1 MQTTAYLISDS
12 TGITVE
18 TLGNSLMPQFPDI
31 QFHRVVKPYIDTEEK
46 ARRLVDQINYDHQND
61 EQKPVIFI
69 SVIKQHIRE
78 ILFQCDGLILD
89 MFSSFLNPMQDYY
102 GTTAQVA
109 VGKGHS
115 TGNNSDYQ
123 KRIEAVHYALDN
135 DDGERF
141 KEYEHADVILVG
153 VSRSGKTPA
162 CLYLGLHFGVYA
174 ANYPLT
180 PEDLED
186 GTIPKALKPYRHK
199 LFGLTIDPERLA
211 DIREQR
217 KANSRYASLTQCEDE
232 LRMANQVMRRAQ
244 LPVLNTT
251 SISVEE
257 ISTRII
263 AEMGLERAV

>member
-1 MQTTAYLISDS
+1 METHAYFISDS

-18 TLGNSLMPQFPDI
+18 TLGNSLLAQFPDI
-31 QFHRVVKPYIDTEEK
+31 RFKKSVKPYIDTEEK
-46 ARRLVDQINYDHQND
+46 AQRVVEQINYQHQY
-61 EQKPVIFI
+61 EARKPIIMV

-89 MFSSFLNPMQDYY
+89 MFSTFLDPVQDFL
-102 GTTAQVA
+102 GSKAQVT

-115 TGNNSDYQ
+115 TSTNSDYQ

-135 DDGERF
+135 DDGEHF
-141 KEYEHADVILVG
+141 KAYDQADVILVG

-162 CLYLGLHFGVYA
+162 CLYLGMHYGVYA

-186 GTIPKALKPYRHK
+186 GTIPKALRPYRNK

-217 KANSRYASLTQCEDE
+217 KANSHYASLTQCEDE
-232 LRMANQVMRRAQ
+232 VRMAEQVMRRAQ
-244 LPVLNTT
+244 LTILNTT

-263 AEMGLERAV
+263 AEMGLERAI

>member
-1 MQTTAYLISDS
+1 MQTSAYFISDS
-12 TGITVE
+12 TAITVE
-18 TLGNSLMPQFPDI
+18 TLGNSLVAQFPDVE
-31 QFHRVVKPYIDTEEK
+31 FEKTVTPYIDTEAK
-46 ARRLVDQINYDHQND
+46 AQRVVEQINYQHAND
-61 EQKPVIFI
+61 TQKPIIIV

-89 MFSSFLNPMQDYY
+89 MFSNFLNPMQDFL
-102 GTTAQVA
+102 GTQAQVA

-115 TGNNSDYQ
+115 TSTNSDYQ
-123 KRIEAVHYALDN
+123 KRIKAVHYALDN
-135 DDGERF
+135 DDGEHF
-141 KEYEHADVILVG
+141 KEYEDADVILIG

-232 LRMANQVMRRAQ
+232 IRMAEQVMRRAQ
-244 LPVLNTT
+244 LTILNTT

-263 AEMGLERAV
+263 AEMGLQRAV

>member
-1 MQTTAYLISDS
+1 MKTNAYFISDS

-18 TLGNSLMPQFPDI
+18 TLGNSLLAQFPTTE
-31 QFHRVVKPYIDTEEK
+31 FEKTVSPYIDTEAK
-46 ARRLVDQINYDHQND
+46 ARRLVEQINYEHQHD
-61 EQKPVIFI
+61 SQKPIIIV

-89 MFSSFLNPMQDYY
+89 MFNNFLNPIQDYL
-102 GTTAQVA
+102 GTEAQVT

-115 TGNNSDYQ
+115 TSNNRDYE
-123 KRIEAVHYALDN
+123 KRIQAVHYALDN
-135 DDGERF
+135 DDGEQF
-141 KEYEHADVILVG
+141 KEYESADVILVG

-186 GTIPKALKPYRHK
+186 GTIPKALKAYRHK

-211 DIREQR
+211 GIREQR

-232 LRMANQVMRRAQ
+232 IRMAEQVMRRAQ
-244 LPVLNTT
+244 LTILNTT

-263 AEMGLERAV
+263 AEMGLERSV